1 MQYIITIA
9 IAIGVSFVLTWIL
22 WKDEEPKKTE
32 QTPEQTQQITV
43 EEQKA
48 EIKSEDKTV
57 YSPIKGKVI
66 ALSSVKDETFAGE
79 FLGKGVAIQPEE
91 GKVVAPFDGKVTVV
105 MDTKHAIGMTSDSGV
120 EILIHVGMDT
130 VQLNGKHYQTHVN
143 VDDVVKKGDLLLTFD
158 KEAIVAEGYEITT
171 PVVVTNTTDFK
182 QVNGLAEIQ
191 AQKGDVIINIE

>member
-1 MQYIITIA
+1 MYASIVGLGATGTGCKQACFGILLHLHRPMQYIITIA

-43 EEQKA
+43 EEQKSRNKNQK
-48 EIKSEDKTV
+48 IKTV

-143 VDDVVKKGDLLLTFD
+143 VDDVVKR
-158 KEAIVAEGYEITT
+158 EIC
-171 PVVVTNTTDFK
+171 F
-182 QVNGLAEIQ
+182 
-191 AQKGDVIINIE
+191 